1 MTTLQEFLRNMR
13 HLRKAAG
20 LNQQQLG
27 DIVGFDDHT
36 ISRYERGVR
45 EPIAS
50 DLDRLLQA
58 LGVSVTLTT
67 PGGEDG
73 ETPPAAGF
81 CPVLKEDC
89 LDAICAL
96 YDDGMGGCSLRAS
109 NAPQR

>member
-1 MTTLQEFLRNMR
+1 MTTLQEFLKNMR
-13 HLRKAAG
+13 RLRKAAG

-27 DIVGFDDHT
+27 DIVGYDART
-36 ISRYERGVR
+36 IARYERGVR
-45 EPIAS
+45 EPVAS
-50 DLDRLLQA
+50 DLDRILQA
-58 LGVSVTLTT
+58 LGVSVTLT
-67 PGGEDG
+67 PKGE

-89 LDAICAL
+89 LGAICAL